1 MVEDIYDNLDA
12 NKESTSG
19 GISVDS
25 ANPEAF
31 STIGQYYKHLYD
43 LILTYPE
50 RAAEY
55 LQSAQDIAKRSH
67 SSEDLAIFYDMIES
81 LVNHTND
88 KYGNNKNLEE
98 HFKQHP
104 EIKKQIARLYMSHL
118 QDDNLGK
125 SSADNALRMVDN
137 IYSFDSETGFSL
149 IKQFYDLSVKTGIYV
164 SSDSRYSNG
173 KLANVI
179 NDIINKSEA
188 HAQKFLTLEKE
199 ILTAAKGGHMEF
211 YPYSFNLLNKYPD
224 LLPQVQDLLK
234 QELQI
239 KTDENSVGRTLS
251 KFKLLTKV
259 PMADSAL
266 YMIQSALER
275 VKFED
280 TKERYGFNPL
290 RDTYKAVNT
299 ILQSG
304 NASYAKG
311 LQIVE
316 TGLKNNNHQLSSALD
331 ILKTI
336 SAKPEY
342 VDECID
348 LTKLMHNNEDSET
361 YGDRNISE
369 EKAEFLCKIM
379 EDHPEKI
386 NKCLPIL
393 LEMLPTSYEK
403 PQPKSDEDEFADMLR
418 EDDEDIK
425 PKRQPRRARRAWTE
439 DDTALAQNV
448 SMPENT
454 EEKIPSREEIIAQNI
469 IHNTETLSEITRS
482 ILEVAPDKFAE
493 CLPAM
498 QKVANEGYSS
508 KGGNIIA
515 VTRQLMNTHPSEC
528 ADLFITCVDKH
539 SYGNYGYQKYADNV
553 LETVEE
559 LIAVKPEIN
568 QEAQQKL
575 IDAVWNAGYYAAKD
589 EGDDYLYRG
598 DVDEKLMKE
607 KRDSVY
613 LKMFQSKA
621 FSEETGTNII
631 NKINSND
638 KDFYD
643 RLLTEKLCTP
653 KQVIQILSKLKEKE
667 SFDEIAKL
675 AKQNYADN
683 DEVKTTLKAIQTERR
698 NKQIID
704 DVLNER
710 PAGKKVE
717 ALIRLAD
724 AVVKTKDDKQINQ
737 FKDMLFCKGEEYVF
751 DIDKKA
757 MDWFVNNGK
766 PEDLEAL
773 NNLSQ
778 LYGIKTELSEY
789 YTIEPAQNA
798 AYRIQFSGEYS
809 EIGKVENY
817 ITLYDDDGDR
827 YYEGI
832 ENPHYFRMLSEGYQK
847 FKPDYSRDYKPS
859 DYNLRENAAYNTLLK
874 HGVAMPEKLLQEALA
889 EIHMPVTLQENDA
902 SENKITFRDLN
913 ATDLQHL
920 MINYYH
926 LKEGQNYHRDDHD
939 MESSEILS
947 KRIKEKRKGDS
958 LPMKYIS
965 DNAPQAIREKL
976 WQFYAANE
984 QMVEFVSNDWRR
996 MGVSEEVIEDTWK
1009 NAAEI
1014 GYPVDYDVDRRDRT
1028 VRSHYGLDN
1037 NLHHAEALR
1046 VGGTNKTL
1054 MDCKNQKKL
1063 GNDVNSI
1070 VLTNNLHKAHTE
1082 TVTRYSDG
1090 EMYEKELHYD
1100 GGKFAINSHDP
1111 FHLYDNP
1118 CVYLYLKAS
1127 DGKLTVKEKADDLMK
1142 RMMVTR
1148 TPSAYCRAD
1157 ERIVYFG
1164 GPRECSCAIMDSRGN
1179 VRQASYDF
1187 WKDDPNKEKTNVVAK
1202 EVKMDVS
1209 ARRRFRELRSANRKR
1224 A

>member
-1 MVEDIYDNLDA
+1 MAENIYDNLDV
-12 NKESTSG
+12 NKESTSAG
-19 GISVDS
+19 TSADS

-81 LVNHTND
+81 LVNHTYD

-173 KLANVI
+173 KLADVI

-188 HAQKFLTLEKE
+188 HAQKFLLMEKE

-239 KTDENSVGRTLS
+239 KTDENSVGRMLS
-251 KFKLLTKV
+251 EFKVLTKV

-266 YMIQSALER
+266 DMIQSALER
-275 VKFED
+275 VKFVE

-336 SAKPEY
+336 SAKSEY
-342 VDECID
+342 VDDCIR
-348 LTKLMHNNEDSET
+348 LAASIHNNPKSECFDD
-361 YGDRNISE
+361 YHVSE
-369 EKAEFLCKIM
+369 NKAKFLCDIM
-379 EDHPEKI
+379 KNYPQKSD
-386 NKCLPIL
+386 KCLPML
-393 LEMLPTSYEK
+393 FEMLPTSYEK
-403 PQPKSDEDEFADMLR
+403 PQPKSDEDEFVDTLS
-418 EDDEDIK
+418 EDDEIL
-425 PKRQPRRARRAWTE
+425 AAN
-439 DDTALAQNV
+439 TATAKN
-448 SMPENT
+448 N
-454 EEKIPSREEIIAQNI
+454 EKTINNQDL
-469 IHNTETLSEITRS
+469 IHDHQKLLEITRAT
-482 ILEVAPDKFAE
+482 LEIAPDKFSFFLPSLQAIADE
-493 CLPAM
+493 CVGDTEENVIL
-498 QKVANEGYSS
+498 
-508 KGGNIIA
+508 IA
-515 VTRQLMNTHPSEC
+515 KRFMDSHPSEC
-528 ADLFITCVDKH
+528 ADLFLTCVDRH
-539 SYGNYGYQKYADNV
+539 QYGSRGDSFYANSV
-553 LETVEE
+553 LETVEKM
-559 LIAVKPEIN
+559 IDAKPKLN

-575 IDAVWNAGYYAAKD
+575 VDAVWTASAMIKI
-589 EGDDYLYRG
+589 DDHI
-598 DVDEKLMKE
+598 DHKHIAP
-607 KRDSVY
+607 Y
-613 LKMFQSKA
+613 LKMFKSNA

-631 NKINSND
+631 NKVKSDD
-638 KDFYD
+638 KDFFAK
-643 RLLTEKLCTP
+643 LLTEKLCTP
-653 KQVIQILSKLKEKE
+653 KQVTQILTKLKEKE

-675 AKQNYADN
+675 AKQNYGDN
-683 DEVKTTLKAIQTERR
+683 PEIKAAAKAIQTEKR
-698 NKQIID
+698 NQKIID

-710 PAGKKVE
+710 PAGKKIE

-737 FKDMLFCKGEEYVF
+737 FKDMLFSKGEEYVF

-789 YTIEPAQNA
+789 YTVEPAQNA

-817 ITLYDDDGDR
+817 ITLYDDDGDI
-827 YYEGI
+827 YYKGI

-920 MINYYH
+920 MINYYN
-926 LKEGQNYHRDDHD
+926 LKEGQNYHRDDRD

-958 LPMKYIS
+958 LPREYVS
-965 DNAPQAIREKL
+965 ENAPQAIREKL
-976 WQFYAANE
+976 WQFYAANK

-996 MGVSEEVIEDTWK
+996 MGVSEEVIEDTWQ

-1014 GYPVDYDVDRRDRT
+1014 GYPVDYDVDRRGRT

-1082 TVTRYSDG
+1082 TVTRFSDG

-1127 DGKLTVKEKADDLMK
+1127 DGKLTVKEKADGRMK